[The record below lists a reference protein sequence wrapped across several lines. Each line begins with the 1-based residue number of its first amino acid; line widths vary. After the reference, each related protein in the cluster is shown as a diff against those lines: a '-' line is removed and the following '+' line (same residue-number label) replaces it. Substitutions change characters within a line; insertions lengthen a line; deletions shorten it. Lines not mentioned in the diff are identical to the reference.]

1 MKGYNGRQRE
11 TRPSGKRA
19 HHATQGNKKRGTMG
33 DRGRQDSREGGHTIQ
48 QRETKRGTMG
58 DKEDKRP
65 SARRTH
71 HPSKG
76 NKEKGGTMG
85 DKGRQDPRE
94 SELTMQHRETRKGVQ
109 WETEGDKTRG
119 KADTPS
125 NKGKQKGVQWET
137 KKTSDPLQGGRTI
150 HQKETR
156 KKGVQWETK
165 GDKTLAKADTPSNKG
180 KEEKG
185 VQWETNKGRR
195 THHPAKG
202 NKKRG
207 TMGDKGR
214 QDPSGRRAHHPTEGY
229 KKGYNGRQRETRLS
243 GRRAHHPTKGSTILQ
258 RETRRSTMGE
268 KGRQDPQD
276 TSKSVA
282 EDKGEDQPEGLLQR
296 SEGREAKVEEATA
309 EVEEPTKSSTQK
321 QKEKNENAKK
331 ACALAG
337 PGPCKWEDCSDTGE
351 CSGKPLTQEEPLQ
364 SLNRTTKEYKKIDGS
379 SGGTPMVRLRT
390 KLLRNHL

>member
-1 MKGYNGRQRE
+1 
-11 TRPSGKRA
+11 
-19 HHATQGNKKRGTMG
+19 
-33 DRGRQDSREGGHTIQ
+33 
-48 QRETKRGTMG
+48 
-58 DKEDKRP
+58 
-65 SARRTH
+65 
-71 HPSKG
+71 
-76 NKEKGGTMG
+76 MG

-214 QDPSGRRAHHPTEGY
+214 QDPREGGHTIQQRDTRRGTMGDKIVGKAGTPSNKGKHHSAKGNKKEYNGRERETRPSGRRTHHPIP
-229 KKGYNGRQRETRLS
+229 
-243 GRRAHHPTKGSTILQ
+243 RRAP
-258 RETRRSTMGE
+258 
-268 KGRQDPQD
+268 
-276 TSKSVA
+276 
-282 EDKGEDQPEGLLQR
+282 
-296 SEGREAKVEEATA
+296 
-309 EVEEPTKSSTQK
+309 
-321 QKEKNENAKK
+321 
-331 ACALAG
+331 
-337 PGPCKWEDCSDTGE
+337 
-351 CSGKPLTQEEPLQ
+351 
-364 SLNRTTKEYKKIDGS
+364 
-379 SGGTPMVRLRT
+379 
-390 KLLRNHL
+390 